1 MPKIIQEG
9 LSFINIAERVSV
21 TKNLILPLTR
31 GWSVKFEASIENPK
45 DVWVDFY
52 YNGKTGRDENSSM
65 SIKCNVSTVDSLFEA
80 ARLKASEDLKAD
92 KAKYKGCY
100 GFGVYKV
107 LSRLR
112 EEEAKKGTKL

>member
-1 MPKIIQEG
+1 MPNLIQEG
-9 LSFINIAERVSV
+9 LSFTNIAERVSI
-21 TKNLILPLTR
+21 TKNVILPLTR
-31 GWSVKFEASIENPK
+31 GWRVKFEASIENPE
-45 DVWVDFY
+45 DVWVDFF
-52 YNGKTGRDENSSM
+52 YNGNPGRDENSSM
-65 SIKCNVSTVDSLFEA
+65 SIKCKVSTVDNLFEA

-112 EEEAKKGTKL
+112 EEEAKKGAKL